1 MLTKHWHLNQ
11 FVHFFRINTAML
23 LKCHSLDALGII
35 FCGKFAQHAGNCLNY
50 EGNAHPFINRSCI
63 TLRRDWNARI
73 DAKIFSHWRP
83 SHENGKKKSI
93 AILRVRLIF
102 LSRHFHLT
110 TRLVVISD
118 TYQLIEEIKLGILAP
133 RCNYDL

>member
-1 MLTKHWHLNQ
+1 MRELMPKY
-11 FVHFFRINTAML
+11 FRI
-23 LKCHSLDALGII
+23 G
-35 FCGKFAQHAGNCLNY
+35 
-50 EGNAHPFINRSCI
+50 
-63 TLRRDWNARI
+63 ARHMRM
-73 DAKIFSHWRP
+73 A
-83 SHENGKKKSI
+83 KKKSI